1 MHFLC
6 IQVII
11 IRHEESSGE
20 GPIREQTNPAS
31 RSTQFDNNLQC
42 KKNKKKTM
50 KEIVGKS
57 NKYKALNY
65 DKRPHFDF
73 MPR

>member
-1 MHFLC
+1 MKRGVGKDRLGKKN
-6 IQVII
+6 
-11 IRHEESSGE
+11 S
-20 GPIREQTNPAS
+20 AS

-42 KKNKKKTM
+42 KKKKKKTM

-57 NKYKALNY
+57 NKYKPLNY
-65 DKRPHFDF
+65 DKGLHYDF

>member
-20 GPIREQTNPAS
+20 GLIMGTEEPCEQVHPI
-31 RSTQFDNNLQC
+31 
-42 KKNKKKTM
+42 
-50 KEIVGKS
+50 
-57 NKYKALNY
+57 
-65 DKRPHFDF
+65 
-73 MPR
+73 